1 MVNFSLSEEQLAIQ
15 KKSRDFAL
23 KEILPVAWYFDE
35 KDQMPLYVLKR
46 AYEAGLM
53 NVGIPKKYGG
63 QEFGMLDTALMVE
76 ELASCGPGLA
86 TSIFDNGLGEEPLIL
101 SDNEVAKEKY
111 LPELVN
117 NFKLMSFATSE
128 TGMGS
133 DVAGMRC
140 KATPDGQEYILNGT
154 KYWVTNGEYADYAS
168 IFATANPKDRH
179 KGILALVVDMKWDGV
194 SVKQHIP
201 KMGQRCSNTVAVKF
215 DNVRVPVENVLA
227 REGGPGFELGM
238 KVFSHTRPI
247 IGAFAVGAARSALE
261 FGLQYA
267 KKRKAFGK
275 PIAAFEGIQFKL
287 AEMYQKVETSRLM
300 VWRSAWEADEGRDCT
315 LWASMSKF
323 YTTEAAFEV
332 ANDALQI
339 LGGYGYTKYFPV
351 EKLFRD
357 IRLLQIYE
365 GTNQIQRMVVF
376 KSLMKGEMSPIM
388 PHLDDLPRLR
398 AEEIEAAA
406 RQGMQEQI
414 VWRCKVCGHIHTG
427 TEPPEE
433 CPVCRMKKGVFKQV
447 WPQK

>member
-1 MVNFSLSEEQLAIQ
+1 MVNFDLSETQLSYQ
-15 KKSRDFAL
+15 KKAREFAQ

-35 KDQMPLYVLKR
+35 KDQMPLYILKR
-46 AYEAGLM
+46 AYEAGLT

-63 QEFGMLDTALMVE
+63 QGLGMLDTSLMVE
-76 ELASCGPGLA
+76 EFASCGPGLA

-111 LPELVN
+111 LPELLN
-117 NFKLMSFATSE
+117 NFKLISFATSE

-140 KATPDGQEYILNGT
+140 KATPDGQDYILNGT
-154 KYWVTNGEYADYAS
+154 KYWVTNGGYADYAS
-168 IFATANPKDRH
+168 IFATTNPKERH
-179 KGILALVVDMKWDGV
+179 KGILGLVVDMKWDGV
-194 SVKQHIP
+194 SVDKHIP

-215 DNVRVPVENVLA
+215 DNVRVPAENVLA

-238 KVFSHTRPI
+238 KTFSHTRPM
-247 IGAFAVGAARSALE
+247 IGAFAVGAARSAME
-261 FGLQYA
+261 FGMQYSM
-267 KKRKAFGK
+267 KRKAFGQ
-275 PIAAFEGIQFKL
+275 PIGMFEGIQFKI
-287 AEMYQKVETSRLM
+287 AEMFQKVETSRLM

-315 LWASMSKF
+315 LWASMAKF

-351 EKLFRD
+351 EKLLRD

-365 GTNQIQRMVVF
+365 GTNQIQRLVVI
-376 KSLMKGEMSPIM
+376 KSLMKGGFTPIM
-388 PHLDDLPRLR
+388 PSLDDLPRLR
-398 AEEIEAAA
+398 AEDIEDAA
-406 RQGMQEQI
+406 RQGMREQI
-414 VWRCKVCGHIHTG
+414 VWRCKVCGHIHNG

-433 CPVCRMKKGVFKQV
+433 CPVCRMKKGAFKKV